1 MGVRLMLS
9 CSADY
14 MQGTRQSF
22 HTKEQAIAFAERQ
35 GALHASSFLT
45 SS

>member
-1 MGVRLMLS
+1 MMS

-35 GALHASSFLT
+35 GAHYVPLI
-45 SS
+45 